1 MTTVAINLTQ
11 PEEQLGEI
19 PVRLRAAGLD
29 LRFGSGR
36 RSTPAAEVIASL
48 EGASAVIAGQE
59 FYTGEVFDA
68 CPKLGLVVRFGVGFD
83 AVDVAAATERGVLV
97 ATIPGTTDWGVAD
110 HAVGL
115 MIDLAHGISR
125 ADRAM
130 RAGEWLPRRGVDVWQ
145 ATLGIVGLG
154 RIGRALA
161 KRAKGFDMTLIAHE
175 PYPDMVFVQD
185 HGIELLGLD
194 DVLSRSDF
202 VSLHLP
208 SMPETEGIID
218 ASKFALMKPSAFI
231 VNTARGTIIDE
242 DALYD
247 ALRSGQIA
255 GAGIDAWATEPMT
268 DPRWAELDNLVM
280 TPHSAPNTF
289 GVWTASG
296 AMTVDI
302 VLMVLSGERPGQ
314 LLNPE
319 AWPLRRLRPHTAT
332 RAE

>member
-11 PEEQLGEI
+11 PEEQLGDI

-29 LRFGSGR
+29 LRIGSGR
-36 RSTPAAEVIASL
+36 RSTPVAEVISSL

-59 FYTGEVFDA
+59 FYTDEVFAA

-83 AVDVAAATERGVLV
+83 AVDVAAATEHGVLV

-110 HAVGL
+110 HAIGL
-115 MIDLAHGISR
+115 MIDLAHCISR
-125 ADRAM
+125 SDREM
-130 RAGEWLPRRGVDVWQ
+130 RQGQWQPRRGVDVWQ

-161 KRAKGFDMTLIAHE
+161 QRAKGFDMTLIAHE
-175 PYPDMVFVQD
+175 PYPEMAFVAD
-185 HGIELLGLD
+185 YGVELLTLD
-194 DVLSRSDF
+194 EVLSRSDF

-208 SMPETEGIID
+208 SMPETEGIIG
-218 ASKFALMKPSAFI
+218 ASKFALMKPGAFL
-231 VNTARGTIIDE
+231 VNTARGRVVDE
-242 DALYD
+242 DALYE
-247 ALRSGQIA
+247 ALRSGQIG

-302 VLMVLSGERPGQ
+302 VLMVLAGDRPGQ

-319 AWPLRRLRPHTAT
+319 AWDGRRC
-332 RAE
+332 

>member
-11 PEEQLGEI
+11 PEEQLGDI

-29 LRFGSGR
+29 LRIGSGR
-36 RSTPAAEVIASL
+36 RSTPVAEVISSL

-59 FYTGEVFDA
+59 FYTDEVFAA
-68 CPKLGLVVRFGVGFD
+68 CPQLGLVVRFGVGFD
-83 AVDVAAATERGVLV
+83 AVDVAAATEHGVLV

-110 HAVGL
+110 HAIGL

-125 ADRAM
+125 SDREM
-130 RAGEWLPRRGVDVWQ
+130 RQGQWQPRRGVDVWQ

-161 KRAKGFDMTLIAHE
+161 QRAKGFDMTLIAHE
-175 PYPDMVFVQD
+175 PYPEMAFVAD
-185 HGIELLGLD
+185 YGVELLTLD
-194 DVLSRSDF
+194 EVLSRSDF

-208 SMPETEGIID
+208 SMPETEGIIG
-218 ASKFALMKPSAFI
+218 ASKFALMKPSAFL
-231 VNTARGTIIDE
+231 VNTARGKVVDE
-242 DALYD
+242 DALYE
-247 ALRSGQIA
+247 ALRSGQIG

-280 TPHSAPNTF
+280 TPHSAPNTH

-296 AMTVDI
+296 AMT
-302 VLMVLSGERPGQ
+302 S
-314 LLNPE
+314 
-319 AWPLRRLRPHTAT
+319 TSC
-332 RAE
+332 